1 MRNKKEFFNAEK
13 RKQIKKKK
21 DLTRSLDN
29 QVKISQR
36 KQNKKDKERETG
48 KKMGKNA
55 AEIDPGNLLGNQQE
69 FQKFST
75 EKIGRR
81 ELSEA

>member
-48 KKMGKNA
+48 KKWVRMLQRL
-55 AEIDPGNLLGNQQE
+55 IQV
-69 FQKFST
+69 T
-75 EKIGRR
+75 Y
-81 ELSEA
+81 